1 MTNSDTPA
9 PEGISFKTTFGQK
22 LLAAGIILNLFVL
35 SGFIFSSSQYAISE
49 SKIFTSAQSTATS
62 IIFTQRETLAYTT
75 RYAQWAAGVF
85 TKRDVGIARA
95 LLAQRL
101 NVINI
106 DQTSTGGRATADYL
120 SALRFS
126 DSVLEKAPEGYLPS
140 TLHDTYNKLS
150 GTFIDSMLAESRK
163 MVVAYQQELDATIL
177 ASAKKRSSN
186 TLQILAIFLL
196 LVLQTSIFLIWG
208 GLSFRRQYKTAR
220 RNLKKEADSLSIAIE
235 RLESAESEVKSLEEL
250 NARKNDFISTVNH
263 ELRTPLT
270 SIIGYIDLLKEPAIK
285 QSAVE
290 YEKIISVIERNS
302 GVLLDLIESILSLS
316 SLDAKDQVSEYKE
329 VDLLAIVKKNIFILT
344 PQLSQKSISINLDE
358 KTLENSTI
366 LGNSGQVSLVVLNL
380 LSNAVKFSPNGS
392 QVDVRLSLES
402 EGAEFN
408 FVRFEVKDKG
418 IGIPADEI
426 PKLFTR
432 FYRAKNAV
440 DSHIE
445 GTGLGLAIVAKILEN
460 HKAKIEVK
468 SEINQGSTF
477 VVIFPAFLGKVA
489 QLISKN
495 RVNVLNKAI
504 IALRTAPA
512 HELAPVSHEMGG
524 AVGFY
529 DLEKESELINEFN
542 LWLIKNPLAQ
552 QEDLNQLKENLIDSL
567 NHSYIVL
574 SGQGSEMK

>member
-1 MTNSDTPA
+1 M
-9 PEGISFKTTFGQK
+9 
-22 LLAAGIILNLFVL
+22 
-35 SGFIFSSSQYAISE
+35 
-49 SKIFTSAQSTATS
+49 
-62 IIFTQRETLAYTT
+62 
-75 RYAQWAAGVF
+75 
-85 TKRDVGIARA
+85 
-95 LLAQRL
+95 
-101 NVINI
+101 
-106 DQTSTGGRATADYL
+106 
-120 SALRFS
+120 
-126 DSVLEKAPEGYLPS
+126 
-140 TLHDTYNKLS
+140 
-150 GTFIDSMLAESRK
+150 
-163 MVVAYQQELDATIL
+163 
-177 ASAKKRSSN
+177 
-186 TLQILAIFLL
+186 
-196 LVLQTSIFLIWG
+196 
-208 GLSFRRQYKTAR
+208 
-220 RNLKKEADSLSIAIE
+220 SIAIE

-329 VDLLAIVKKNIFILT
+329 VDLLTIVKKNIFILT

-358 KTLENSTI
+358 KALENSTI

-392 QVDVRLSLES
+392 QVDVRLSLEAD
-402 EGAEFN
+402 GAEFN

-468 SEINQGSTF
+468 SEINQGSAF